1 MIEVDEDQGDHR
13 CHEGELDDVFET
25 RTVPQKRKKRRGTD
39 RELDRRIPKGDSS
52 FTAPATPPEHDE
64 AEHRYVVVGSNEVL
78 ATGAARSRR
87 DDRLPE
93 REPVDHDVGETSPD
107 EAEESRECR
116 QQPGELGGRH
126 SLGKPPS
133 GELLP
138 SSTACVS
145 GFKA

>member
-1 MIEVDEDQGDHR
+1 MVEVDEDERDHR
-13 CHEGELDDVFET
+13 GDEGKLDDIFET
-25 RTVPQKRKKRRGTD
+25 RTMPQKRKKRRGAD
-39 RELDRRIPKGDSS
+39 RELDRRIPKRDSRS
-52 FTAPATPPEHDE
+52 AVPATPPKHDE
-64 AEHRYVVVGSNEVL
+64 AEHRYVVVGSHKVP
-78 ATGAARSRR
+78 ATGAARARR

-93 REPVDHDVGETSPD
+93 REPMDHDVGETSPD
-107 EAEESRECR
+107 EAERSRERR

-138 SSTACVS
+138 ISTACVS